1 RINAILFAK
10 DYIAFKLC
18 GEIATDFSMAS
29 RTMLFDIHKLKWSDE
44 ICDALDIP
52 TSILPNIVGSWEV
65 VGEVTSEAS
74 ETTGLPKGV
83 PVVSGGGDR
92 PCEALGAGAYKVG
105 DVNIGT
111 GTGTVFEVPLSKPRP
126 DPDGLI
132 DCCHHVVPE
141 TWEYEIII
149 NSTGESLRWF
159 RDNFGYEEVCRGSEE
174 KVSPYVIFDRLA
186 SDVPIGSRGLFY
198 YPYLWGARAPKF
210 NPYARSAFIGFTHA
224 HGKPAFVRAILEGV
238 AFQYVETQE
247 IAKRLGV
254 QVRRITMT
262 GGEAKSRLW
271 NQIKA
276 DVLGMDVEIPEIL
289 DAAALGAC
297 ILAAVG
303 IKAYEDFPHA
313 VEEMVRIS
321 RVFRPE
327 KESHEKYMK
336 LYEAYQ
342 EVYRYYSSCFD
353 ILADVSRC

>member
-1 RINAILFAK
+1 
-10 DYIAFKLC
+10 
-18 GEIATDFSMAS
+18 M
-29 RTMLFDIHKLKWSDE
+29 
-44 ICDALDIP
+44 
-52 TSILPNIVGSWEV
+52 
-65 VGEVTSEAS
+65 
-74 ETTGLPKGV
+74 
-83 PVVSGGGDR
+83 
-92 PCEALGAGAYKVG
+92 
-105 DVNIGT
+105 
-111 GTGTVFEVPLSKPRP
+111 
-126 DPDGLI
+126 
-132 DCCHHVVPE
+132 
-141 TWEYEIII
+141 
-149 NSTGESLRWF
+149 
-159 RDNFGYEEVCRGSEE
+159 
-174 KVSPYVIFDRLA
+174 
-186 SDVPIGSRGLFY
+186 
-198 YPYLWGARAPKF
+198 
-210 NPYARSAFIGFTHA
+210 
-224 HGKPAFVRAILEGV
+224 RAILEGV
-238 AFQYVETQE
+238 AFQYVETLE